1 MAQPGAALNWL
12 PPFVLGLWGA
22 VLLQAWGS
30 GRLNLLLQADFH
42 WLVLVSGLLLLALA
56 GLAAALCPETPQRP
70 HACAGDAAGR
80 TAGAADSAAPLV
92 LNPGG
97 QPQQWRALEGESETL
112 TFLSPPEQRSLTDWV
127 RLLRSQPDPELYR
140 GDPVRISG
148 FVMPTPQAAPVL
160 ARLTVRCCLADAT
173 PVGIPVIW
181 PAGASLKADEW
192 LAVSGEMGVERV
204 GGVLRSVVI
213 AETVQPIPKPK
224 RPFEP

>member
-1 MAQPGAALNWL
+1 
-12 PPFVLGLWGA
+12 VLGLWGA

-56 GLAAALCPETPQRP
+56 GLAARFAPKRRS
-70 HACAGDAAGR
+70 GR
-80 TAGAADSAAPLV
+80 TPALVMLLAAPLV
-92 LNPGG
+92 LLIPPRPSFSTLAANRSSG
-97 QPQQWRALEGESETL
+97 ALEGESETL

-181 PAGASLKADEW
+181 PEGESLKADEW

-213 AETVQPIPKPK
+213 ANTVQPIPKPK

>member
-1 MAQPGAALNWL
+1 MAQPGAALKWL

-56 GLAAALCPETPQRP
+56 GLAARFAPKRRS
-70 HACAGDAAGR
+70 GR
-80 TAGAADSAAPLV
+80 TPALVMLLAAPLV
-92 LNPGG
+92 LLIPPRPSFSTLAANRSSG
-97 QPQQWRALEGESETL
+97 ALEGESETL

-181 PAGASLKADEW
+181 PEGESLKADEW

-213 AETVQPIPKPK
+213 AERVQPIPKPK

>member
-1 MAQPGAALNWL
+1 MNWL

-56 GLAAALCPETPQRP
+56 GLAARFAPKRRS
-70 HACAGDAAGR
+70 GR
-80 TAGAADSAAPLV
+80 TPALVMLLAAPLV
-92 LNPGG
+92 LLIPPRPSFSTLAANRSSG
-97 QPQQWRALEGESETL
+97 ALEGESETL
-112 TFLSPPEQRSLTDWV
+112 TFLSPPEQRSRTDWV

-181 PAGASLKADEW
+181 PEGESLKADEW
-192 LAVSGEMGVERV
+192 LAVSGEMGVERI

-213 AETVQPIPKPK
+213 AERVQPIPKPK

>member
-56 GLAAALCPETPQRP
+56 GLAARFAPRRRS
-70 HACAGDAAGR
+70 GR
-80 TAGAADSAAPLV
+80 TPALVMLLAAPLM
-92 LNPGG
+92 LLIPPRPSFSTLAANRSSG
-97 QPQQWRALEGESETL
+97 ALEGESETL

-127 RLLRSQPDPELYR
+127 RLMRSQPDPELYR

-192 LAVSGEMGVERV
+192 LAVNGEMGVERV

-213 AETVQPIPKPK
+213 ANTVQPIAKPK

>member
-1 MAQPGAALNWL
+1 MNWL

-56 GLAAALCPETPQRP
+56 GLAARFAPKRRS
-70 HACAGDAAGR
+70 GR
-80 TAGAADSAAPLV
+80 TPALVMLLAAPLV
-92 LNPGG
+92 LLIPPRPSFSTLAANRSSG
-97 QPQQWRALEGESETL
+97 ALEGESETL

-148 FVMPTPQAAPVL
+148 FVMPTPLAAPVL

-181 PAGASLKADEW
+181 PEGESLKADEW

-213 AETVQPIPKPK
+213 AERVQPIPKPK

>member
-1 MAQPGAALNWL
+1 MNWL

-56 GLAAALCPETPQRP
+56 GLAARFAPKRRS
-70 HACAGDAAGR
+70 GR
-80 TAGAADSAAPLV
+80 TPALVMLLAAPLV
-92 LNPGG
+92 LLIPPRPSFSTLAANRSSG
-97 QPQQWRALEGESETL
+97 ALEGESETL

-181 PAGASLKADEW
+181 PEGESLKADEW

-213 AETVQPIPKPK
+213 ATTVQPIPKPK

>member
-1 MAQPGAALNWL
+1 MAQPGAALKWL
-12 PPFVLGLWGA
+12 SPFVLGLWGA

-30 GRLNLLLQADFH
+30 GRLNLLLQSDFH

-56 GLAAALCPETPQRP
+56 GLAARFAPKRRS
-70 HACAGDAAGR
+70 GR
-80 TAGAADSAAPLV
+80 TPALVMLLAAPLV
-92 LNPGG
+92 LLIPPRPSFSTLAANRSSG
-97 QPQQWRALEGESETL
+97 ALEGESETL

-140 GDPVRISG
+140 SDPVRISG

-181 PAGASLKADEW
+181 PEGESLKADEW

-213 AETVQPIPKPK
+213 AERVQPIPKPK

>member
-56 GLAAALCPETPQRP
+56 GLALRYAPRRRS
-70 HACAGDAAGR
+70 GR
-80 TAGAADSAAPLV
+80 TPALVMLLAAPLV
-92 LNPGG
+92 LLIPPRPSFSTLAANRSSG
-97 QPQQWRALEGESETL
+97 ALEGESETL

-181 PAGASLKADEW
+181 PSGASLKADEW
-192 LAVSGEMGVERV
+192 LAVNGEMGVERV

-213 AETVQPIPKPK
+213 ANTVQPIAKPK

>member
-1 MAQPGAALNWL
+1 MNWL

-56 GLAAALCPETPQRP
+56 GLAARFAPRRRS
-70 HACAGDAAGR
+70 GR
-80 TAGAADSAAPLV
+80 TPALVMLLAAPLV
-92 LNPGG
+92 LLIPPRPSFSTLAANRSSG
-97 QPQQWRALEGESETL
+97 ALEGESETL

-181 PAGASLKADEW
+181 PEGESLRADQW
-192 LAVSGEMGVERV
+192 LAVSGEMGVERMN
-204 GGVLRSVVI
+204 GVLRSVVI
-213 AETVQPIPKPK
+213 ADTVEPIPKPK

>member
-1 MAQPGAALNWL
+1 MNWL

-56 GLAAALCPETPQRP
+56 GLAARFAPKRRS
-70 HACAGDAAGR
+70 GR
-80 TAGAADSAAPLV
+80 TPALVMLLAAPLV
-92 LNPGG
+92 LLIPPRPSFSTLAANRSSG
-97 QPQQWRALEGESETL
+97 ALEGESETL
-112 TFLSPPEQRSLTDWV
+112 TVLSPREQRSLTDWV

-160 ARLTVRCCLADAT
+160 ARLTVRCCIADAT

-181 PAGASLKADEW
+181 PEGASLKADEW

>member
-1 MAQPGAALNWL
+1 MNWL

-56 GLAAALCPETPQRP
+56 GLAARFAPKRRS
-70 HACAGDAAGR
+70 GR
-80 TAGAADSAAPLV
+80 TPVLVMLLAAPLV
-92 LNPGG
+92 LLIPPRPSFSTLAANRSSG
-97 QPQQWRALEGESETL
+97 ALEGESETL

-181 PAGASLKADEW
+181 PEGESLKADEW

-213 AETVQPIPKPK
+213 ATTVQPIPKPK

>member
-1 MAQPGAALNWL
+1 MNWL

-56 GLAAALCPETPQRP
+56 GLAARFAPKRRS
-70 HACAGDAAGR
+70 GR
-80 TAGAADSAAPLV
+80 TPALVMLLAAPLV
-92 LNPGG
+92 LLIPPRPSFSTLAANRSSG
-97 QPQQWRALEGESETL
+97 ALEGESETL

-173 PVGIPVIW
+173 PVGIAVIW
-181 PAGASLKADEW
+181 PEGESLKADEW
-192 LAVSGEMGVERV
+192 LAVSGEMGVERI

-213 AETVQPIPKPK
+213 AERVQPIPKPK

>member
-1 MAQPGAALNWL
+1 MAQPGAALKWL

-30 GRLNLLLQADFH
+30 GRLNLLLQSDFH

-56 GLAAALCPETPQRP
+56 GLAARFAPKRRS
-70 HACAGDAAGR
+70 GR
-80 TAGAADSAAPLV
+80 TPALVMLLAAPLV
-92 LNPGG
+92 LLIPPRPSFSTLAANRSSG
-97 QPQQWRALEGESETL
+97 ALEGESETL

-181 PAGASLKADEW
+181 PEGESLKVDEW

-213 AETVQPIPKPK
+213 ANTVQPIPKPK

>member
-1 MAQPGAALNWL
+1 MKWL

-56 GLAAALCPETPQRP
+56 GLAARFAPKRRS
-70 HACAGDAAGR
+70 GR
-80 TAGAADSAAPLV
+80 TPALVMLLAAPLV
-92 LNPGG
+92 LLIPPRPSFSTLAANRSSG
-97 QPQQWRALEGESETL
+97 ALEGESETL

-181 PAGASLKADEW
+181 PEGESLKADEW

-213 AETVQPIPKPK
+213 ANTVQPIPKPK

>member
-1 MAQPGAALNWL
+1 MKWL

-56 GLAAALCPETPQRP
+56 GLAARFAPKRRS
-70 HACAGDAAGR
+70 GR
-80 TAGAADSAAPLV
+80 TPALVMLLAAPLV
-92 LNPGG
+92 LLIPPRPSFSTLAANRSSG
-97 QPQQWRALEGESETL
+97 ALEGESETL

-181 PAGASLKADEW
+181 PEGESLKVDEW

-213 AETVQPIPKPK
+213 ANTVQPIPKPK

>member
-56 GLAAALCPETPQRP
+56 GLALRFAPKRRS
-70 HACAGDAAGR
+70 GR
-80 TAGAADSAAPLV
+80 TPALVMLLAAPLV
-92 LNPGG
+92 LLIPPRPSFSTLAANRSSG
-97 QPQQWRALEGESETL
+97 ALEGESETL

-127 RLLRSQPDPELYR
+127 RLLRSQPDPVLYK

-181 PAGASLKADEW
+181 PEGASLKADEW
-192 LAVSGEMGVERV
+192 LAVSGQMGVERV

-213 AETVQPIPKPK
+213 AETVQAIPKPK

>member
-1 MAQPGAALNWL
+1 MNWL

-30 GRLNLLLQADFH
+30 GRLNLLLQSDFH

-56 GLAAALCPETPQRP
+56 GLAARFAPKRRS
-70 HACAGDAAGR
+70 GR
-80 TAGAADSAAPLV
+80 TPALVMLLAAPLV
-92 LNPGG
+92 LLIPPRPSFSTLAANRSSG
-97 QPQQWRALEGESETL
+97 ALGGESETL

-181 PAGASLKADEW
+181 PEGESLKADEW

-213 AETVQPIPKPK
+213 ADRVQPIPKPN

>member
-1 MAQPGAALNWL
+1 MAQPGAALKWL

-30 GRLNLLLQADFH
+30 GRLNLLLQSDFH

-56 GLAAALCPETPQRP
+56 GLAARFAPKRRS
-70 HACAGDAAGR
+70 GR
-80 TAGAADSAAPLV
+80 TPALVMLLAAPLM
-92 LNPGG
+92 LLIPPRPSFSTLAANRSSG
-97 QPQQWRALEGESETL
+97 ALEGESETL

-181 PAGASLKADEW
+181 PEGESLKADEW

-213 AETVQPIPKPK
+213 ADSVQPIPKPK

>member
-1 MAQPGAALNWL
+1 MAQPAAAVNWL
-12 PPFVLGLWGA
+12 PPLALGFWGA
-22 VLLQAWGS
+22 VLLQAWSS

-42 WLVLVSGLLLLALA
+42 WLVLVAGLLLLALA
-56 GLAAALCPETPQRP
+56 LLALRFPPGRRSGQQPALIMLL
-70 HACAGDAAGR
+70 
-80 TAGAADSAAPLV
+80 AAPLM
-92 LNPGG
+92 L
-97 QPQQWRALEGESETL
+97 ALPPKPSLSTLAANRSSSDLGESDQAL
-112 TFLSPPEQRSLTDWV
+112 TFFSPPEQRSLTDWA

-181 PAGASLKADEW
+181 PEGESLKADEW

-213 AETVQPIPKPK
+213 ADSVQPIPKPK

>member
-12 PPFVLGLWGA
+12 PPFVMGLWGA

-56 GLAAALCPETPQRP
+56 GLAARFAPKRRS
-70 HACAGDAAGR
+70 GR
-80 TAGAADSAAPLV
+80 TPALMMLLAAPLV
-92 LNPGG
+92 LLIPPRPSFSTLAANRSSG
-97 QPQQWRALEGESETL
+97 ALEGESETL

-181 PAGASLKADEW
+181 PESASLKADEW

-204 GGVLRSVVI
+204 NGVLRSVVI
-213 AETVQPIPKPK
+213 AETVQSIPKPK

>member
-1 MAQPGAALNWL
+1 MDQPGAALKWL

-56 GLAAALCPETPQRP
+56 GLALRFAPQRRS
-70 HACAGDAAGR
+70 GR
-80 TAGAADSAAPLV
+80 TPALVMLLAAPLV
-92 LNPGG
+92 LLIPPRPSFSTLAANRSSG
-97 QPQQWRALEGESETL
+97 ALDGESETL

-127 RLLRSQPDPELYR
+127 RLLRSQPDPELYK

-181 PAGASLKADEW
+181 PEGASLKADEW
-192 LAVSGEMGVERV
+192 LAVRGEMGVERV

>member
-1 MAQPGAALNWL
+1 MNWL

-56 GLAAALCPETPQRP
+56 GLAARFAPRRRS
-70 HACAGDAAGR
+70 GR
-80 TAGAADSAAPLV
+80 TPALVMLLAAPLV
-92 LNPGG
+92 LLIPPRPSFSTLAANRSSG
-97 QPQQWRALEGESETL
+97 ALEGESETL

-181 PAGASLKADEW
+181 PEGESLKADEW
-192 LAVSGEMGVERV
+192 LAVSGEMGVERI

-213 AETVQPIPKPK
+213 AERVQPIPKPK

>member
-1 MAQPGAALNWL
+1 MNWL

-56 GLAAALCPETPQRP
+56 GLALRFSPKRRS
-70 HACAGDAAGR
+70 GR
-80 TAGAADSAAPLV
+80 TPALVMLLAAPLV
-92 LNPGG
+92 LLIPPRPSFSTLAANRSSG
-97 QPQQWRALEGESETL
+97 ALEGESETL

-181 PAGASLKADEW
+181 PEGESLKTDEW

-204 GGVLRSVVI
+204 DGVLRSVVI
-213 AETVQPIPKPK
+213 AETVQPIPKPN

>member
-56 GLAAALCPETPQRP
+56 GLAARFAPKRRS
-70 HACAGDAAGR
+70 GR
-80 TAGAADSAAPLV
+80 TPALVMLLAAPLV
-92 LNPGG
+92 LLIPPRPSFSTLAANRSNG
-97 QPQQWRALEGESETL
+97 ALEGENETL

-181 PAGASLKADEW
+181 PEGESLRADEW
-192 LAVSGEMGVERV
+192 LAVSGEMGVERMN
-204 GGVLRSVVI
+204 GVLRSVVI
-213 AETVQPIPKPK
+213 ADTVEPIPKPK

>member
-1 MAQPGAALNWL
+1 MAQPGAALKWL

-30 GRLNLLLQADFH
+30 GRLNLLLQSDFH

-56 GLAAALCPETPQRP
+56 GLAARFAPKHRS
-70 HACAGDAAGR
+70 GR
-80 TAGAADSAAPLV
+80 TPALVMLLAAPLV
-92 LNPGG
+92 LLIPPRPSFSTLAANRSSG
-97 QPQQWRALEGESETL
+97 ALEGESETL

-181 PAGASLKADEW
+181 PEGESLKADEW

-213 AETVQPIPKPK
+213 ANTVQPIPKPK

>member
-56 GLAAALCPETPQRP
+56 GLAARFAPRRRS
-70 HACAGDAAGR
+70 GR
-80 TAGAADSAAPLV
+80 TPALVMLLAAPLV
-92 LNPGG
+92 LLIPPRPSFSTLAANRSSG
-97 QPQQWRALEGESETL
+97 ALEGESETL

-192 LAVSGEMGVERV
+192 LAVSGEMGVARV

-213 AETVQPIPKPK
+213 ANTVQPIAKPK

>member
-1 MAQPGAALNWL
+1 MNWL

-56 GLAAALCPETPQRP
+56 GLAARFAPRRRS
-70 HACAGDAAGR
+70 GR
-80 TAGAADSAAPLV
+80 TPALVMLLAAPLV
-92 LNPGG
+92 LLIPPRPSFSTLAANRSSG
-97 QPQQWRALEGESETL
+97 ALEGESETL

-181 PAGASLKADEW
+181 PEGESLKADEW
-192 LAVSGEMGVERV
+192 LAVGGEMGVERMN
-204 GGVLRSVVI
+204 GVLRSVVI
-213 AETVQPIPKPK
+213 ADTVEPIPKPK

>member
-56 GLAAALCPETPQRP
+56 GLAARFAPKRRS
-70 HACAGDAAGR
+70 GR
-80 TAGAADSAAPLV
+80 TPALVMLLAAPLV
-92 LNPGG
+92 LLIPPRPSFSTLAANRSSG
-97 QPQQWRALEGESETL
+97 ALEGESETL

-181 PAGASLKADEW
+181 PEGESLKADEW

-213 AETVQPIPKPK
+213 ATTVQPIPKPK

>member
-1 MAQPGAALNWL
+1 MNWL

-56 GLAAALCPETPQRP
+56 GLAARFAPKRRS
-70 HACAGDAAGR
+70 GR
-80 TAGAADSAAPLV
+80 TPALVMLLAAPLV
-92 LNPGG
+92 LLIPPRPSFSTLAANRSSG
-97 QPQQWRALEGESETL
+97 ALEGESETL

-181 PAGASLKADEW
+181 PEGESLKVDEW

-213 AETVQPIPKPK
+213 ANTVQPIPKPK

>member
-1 MAQPGAALNWL
+1 MNWL

-56 GLAAALCPETPQRP
+56 GLAARFAPKRRS
-70 HACAGDAAGR
+70 GR
-80 TAGAADSAAPLV
+80 TPALVMLLAAPLV
-92 LNPGG
+92 LLIPP
-97 QPQQWRALEGESETL
+97 QPSFSTLAANRSSGALEGESETL

-181 PAGASLKADEW
+181 PEGESLKADEW

-213 AETVQPIPKPK
+213 AERVQPIPKPK

>member
-1 MAQPGAALNWL
+1 M
-12 PPFVLGLWGA
+12 
-22 VLLQAWGS
+22 
-30 GRLNLLLQADFH
+30 
-42 WLVLVSGLLLLALA
+42 LVSGLLLLALA
-56 GLAAALCPETPQRP
+56 GLAARFAPRRRS
-70 HACAGDAAGR
+70 GR
-80 TAGAADSAAPLV
+80 TPALVMLLAAPLV
-92 LNPGG
+92 LLIPPRPSFSTLAANRSSG
-97 QPQQWRALEGESETL
+97 ALEGESETL

-181 PAGASLKADEW
+181 PEGESLKADEW
-192 LAVSGEMGVERV
+192 LAVSGEMGVERMN
-204 GGVLRSVVI
+204 GVLRSVVI
-213 AETVQPIPKPK
+213 ADTVEPIPKPK

>member
-42 WLVLVSGLLLLALA
+42 WLVLVSGLLLLALG
-56 GLAAALCPETPQRP
+56 GLALRFAPKRRS
-70 HACAGDAAGR
+70 GR
-80 TAGAADSAAPLV
+80 TPALVMLLAAPLM
-92 LNPGG
+92 LLIPPRPSFSTLAANRSSG
-97 QPQQWRALEGESETL
+97 ALEGESETL
-112 TFLSPPEQRSLTDWV
+112 TFLSPPEKRSLTDWV

-140 GDPVRISG
+140 GDTVRISG

-181 PAGASLKADEW
+181 PEGESLKADEW

>member
-1 MAQPGAALNWL
+1 MNWL

-42 WLVLVSGLLLLALA
+42 SLVLVSGLLLLALA
-56 GLAAALCPETPQRP
+56 GLAARFAPKRRS
-70 HACAGDAAGR
+70 GR
-80 TAGAADSAAPLV
+80 TPALVMLLAAPLV
-92 LNPGG
+92 LLIPPRPSFSTLAANRSSG
-97 QPQQWRALEGESETL
+97 ALEGESETL

-181 PAGASLKADEW
+181 PEGESLKADEW
-192 LAVSGEMGVERV
+192 LAVSGEMGVERI

-213 AETVQPIPKPK
+213 AERVQPIPKPK